1 MKQKSPGRKDRSNP
15 SFSARFLDFVHT
27 TLAYLSTKQE
37 INEAFAL
44 GEWLATYLWENISG
58 IYRLDELEEILAAKL
73 DGDFNRWTPT
83 TAPGSG
89 ELHVATELYRSGGHT
104 PIAANLIE
112 SAPAASDVLL
122 TRMTN
127 VEMAAEVL
135 GVPQDRIHTVG
146 DIRDAILRVKSMV
159 DIMVQYDRVILHVH
173 PDDVTCAVAVRFA
186 KRFRPAIQV
195 GFINHADHAFSAGI
209 GIADRVFEIS
219 TYGWGLRQARRT
231 ETTSSFIGLP
241 IKKPVQQDHAPP
253 IATSVTFMTGAPAFK
268 FRPRLGMALPPV
280 LGRLLDEQPRS
291 RLIVVGPKATDWWW
305 LQVRVTHFRRVRFS
319 RVVPKVKYRSILDR
333 CTVYI
338 NSYPI
343 GGGTA
348 FPEALMSGCSVAG
361 LQGVGMG
368 YSYADPLLSAD
379 TDTFLQDCLKLSSG
393 NQEALQRQ
401 QDIRQRCVD
410 YHHPATVRARLD
422 SSLSEKR
429 LLGPPED
436 QLRDLPQPILEAM
449 WQAAES
455 SQTPLP
461 LRLSFSDRKWLAR
474 QHRKIFGLSSGS
486 RQLMFWASGPVYKL
500 QPFLVVD
507 NGF

>member
-135 GVPQDRIHTVG
+135 GVPQDRIHSVG
-146 DIRDAILRVKSMV
+146 DMRDTMLRVKSMV
-159 DIMVQYDRVILHVH
+159 DIMVRYDRVILHIH
-173 PDDVTCAVAVRFA
+173 PNDVTCAVAARFA
-186 KRFRPAIQV
+186 KRLRPTIQV
-195 GFINHADHAFSAGI
+195 CFINHADHVFSAGI
-209 GIADRVFEIS
+209 GIADRVFEVS
-219 TYGWGLRQARRT
+219 TYGWGLRQARGT

-241 IKKPVQQDHAPP
+241 IKKPQEGDHVDSSAAP
-253 IATSVTFMTGAPAFK
+253 VTFLTGASAYK

-280 LGRLLDEQPRS
+280 LDRLLDEQPGS
-291 RLIVVGPKATDWWW
+291 RLIAIGPNALDWWW
-305 LQVRVTHFRRVRFS
+305 LRMRVTRFRRAQFS
-319 RVVPKVKYRSILDR
+319 RVVPKDEYQSMLNR
-333 CTVYI
+333 CNVYI
-338 NSYPI
+338 NSYPM

-348 FPEALMSGCSVAG
+348 FPEALMSGCNVAG
-361 LQGVGMG
+361 LRGVGWG
-368 YSYADPLLSAD
+368 YSYADELLTAD
-379 TDTFLQDCLKLSSG
+379 TDAFLKDCLELSSG
-393 NQEALQRQ
+393 DQVALQRQ

-410 YHHPATVRARLD
+410 HHQPAAVRARLD

-436 QLRDLPQPILEAM
+436 QLRDLPKPILEAM

-455 SQTPLP
+455 SQTPLT
-461 LRLSFSDRKWLAR
+461 LRVSFSDRKWLAR
-474 QHRKIFGLSSGS
+474 QHRKLFGLSSGS
-486 RQLMFWASGPVYKL
+486 HRLMFWASAPVYKL
-500 QPFLVVD
+500 QPFLTVD